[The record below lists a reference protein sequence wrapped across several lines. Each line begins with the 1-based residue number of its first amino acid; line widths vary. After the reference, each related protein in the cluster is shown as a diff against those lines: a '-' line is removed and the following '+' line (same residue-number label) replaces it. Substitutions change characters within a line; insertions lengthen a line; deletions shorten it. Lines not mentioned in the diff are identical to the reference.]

1 MLNSI
6 IYYFQTDSKEYWQAV
21 IQHLELS
28 IVALIIALLITLPFG
43 YLASKYKS
51 IVVMCQTFTQILRI
65 VPSLAILFIL
75 IPYLGTGLIPAVL
88 ALVILALPPL
98 VMNIILGL
106 SEVPDDLVEVGISL
120 GMNNWDLLKKV
131 QVPLALPYILN
142 GIKLALIEIIA
153 SATLATYIGAG
164 GLGDLI
170 MAGLGLYRM
179 DLVIIGG
186 FSVALLSLLVMVMFD
201 LVIKE
206 VSNNAR
212 VNARVNY

>member
-201 LVIKE
+201 LVIKG

-212 VNARVNY
+212 VNY